1 MIVKYLKIIF
11 EKHTFKILL
20 LQKVLGIYTV
30 YLKVQIGYIN
40 GIDGTESILVV

>member
-1 MIVKYLKIIF
+1 MIKYLKIIF

-30 YLKVQIGYIN
+30 YLKVRIGYIN